1 MVTTAPTAHVP
12 AGIPIPASSRDARGR
27 DQTVSVGVTAVLLAL
42 TIIALLVTAW
52 AYVRGA
58 WGYVDNGDG
67 YYLYAARRVAR
78 GAVLYRQ
85 VMGTQPPVVY
95 LLGAAAFKLG
105 ATLPALRLLSAA
117 LRALTAGLV
126 YAVGVRLYADRRVA
140 ALAALVYA
148 VLPIGLL
155 WGRSF
160 DVNPPLTLVALLSA
174 LALSRLTPRGSRV
187 GGLLGAAA
195 LFTKT
200 LYLPLLVVTLVYLC
214 RESSRR
220 RLLGPYL
227 QGLLAGCVTF
237 TLALAAYAGPA
248 SPRDAFLGQGASPL
262 NPSWFAGSLLY
273 VGVMEGGVV
282 LVAIAGAI
290 VCRRAAHLLP
300 FTASPARKERVAG
313 AAISYA
319 PWLLAGGMA
328 VLVATL
334 KEGTFGT
341 VFCCAEPAVA
351 LLAAYGMAQ
360 ALRLR
365 SPAPSADAQT
375 LPQRQRGAWRRGAAR
390 IAARTMLPIA
400 ALSLLA
406 CLGVD
411 RAGLRGADAGEVAR
425 VSALTRAYARPGA
438 TIVAPPYYALL
449 TDTRVPDDA
458 GDTYILAQRV
468 RRGEASALSW
478 VRGVAAG
485 IAAGRIPVVLIDER
499 LASIAPLMAAL
510 RAHDRPIYSD
520 TLAPALHVVVWIPAR
535 RR

>member
-1 MVTTAPTAHVP
+1 MATAHVP
-12 AGIPIPASSRDARGR
+12 SGIPVTASSRDARGR
-27 DQTVSVGVTAVLLAL
+27 GQAVSVGVTAVLLAL
-42 TIIALLVTAW
+42 TLIALLVTAW
-52 AYVRGA
+52 VYVRGA

-155 WGRSF
+155 WDRSF

-174 LALSRLTPRGSRV
+174 LALPRLTPRGARV
-187 GGLLGAAA
+187 SGLLAAAA

-200 LYLPLLVVTLVYLC
+200 LYLPLLAVTLVYLC
-214 RESSRR
+214 REPSRR

-237 TLALAAYAGPA
+237 TLALAAYAGPT

-290 VCRRAAHLLP
+290 LCRRDGHLSPLTP
-300 FTASPARKERVAG
+300 SPAHKERGVG
-313 AAISYA
+313 AAGSYA

-351 LLAAYGMAQ
+351 LLAAYGISQ
-360 ALRLR
+360 ALRRR
-365 SPAPSADAQT
+365 SPAPSADAQI
-375 LPQRQRGAWRRGAAR
+375 LPHRQRGAWRR
-390 IAARTMLPIA
+390 IAARTLLPIT

-411 RAGLRGADAGEVAR
+411 RAGLGGDNAGEVAR
-425 VSALTRAYARPGA
+425 VTALTRAYARPGA

-449 TDTRVPDDA
+449 TGTRVPDDA

-468 RRGEASALSW
+468 RRGDAAALSW
-478 VRGVAAG
+478 VRGVDAG
-485 IAAGRIPVVLIDER
+485 IAAGHIPVVLIDER

-510 RAHDRPIYSD
+510 RAHDHPIYSD

-535 RR
+535 R